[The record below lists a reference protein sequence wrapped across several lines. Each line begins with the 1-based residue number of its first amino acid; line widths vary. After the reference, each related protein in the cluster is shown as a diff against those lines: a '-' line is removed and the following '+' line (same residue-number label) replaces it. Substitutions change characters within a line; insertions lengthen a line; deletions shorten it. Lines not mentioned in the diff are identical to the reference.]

1 MLWHVS
7 LSQPRSNTA
16 AAQVGFNV
24 PQALTFEMRNIK
36 STNNKVMY
44 DMVQSSNANTHGM
57 ATPMSASF
65 AAAATKSNGQAMQ
78 TLHAMQAT
86 HAAASGNLMNQMAES
101 SRQALDQMKNV
112 VSEVMRMQH
121 GMHAQPCNVI
131 YMYCTS
137 VRFKLQ
143 CSTILFSC
151 PC

>member
-1 MLWHVS
+1 MW
-7 LSQPRSNTA
+7 
-16 AAQVGFNV
+16 
-24 PQALTFEMRNIK
+24 
-36 STNNKVMY
+36 
-44 DMVQSSNANTHGM
+44 DMVQSSNANTHAM

-65 AAAATKSNGQAMQ
+65 AAAATESNGQAMQ

-121 GMHAQPCNVI
+121 GMHAQPCNVM

-137 VRFKLQ
+137 IRFKLQ
-143 CSTILFSC
+143 CSTILQCSVARVDLPRWLQTQRLQVQMLHVRGMAC
-151 PC
+151 HMVVLGGG